1 MRLDPTYS
9 TNERSM
15 QTVIPIPLSELDSVQ
30 TIDTAQQ
37 GQRCQRKRA
46 LARYLGWNCLRGGLQ
61 QNLINFR
68 CVEHFFFK

>member
-1 MRLDPTYS
+1 MDPSYS
-9 TNERSM
+9 TNERNL
-15 QTVIPIPLSELDSVQ
+15 QTVIPVPVEESDKVQ
-30 TIDTAQQ
+30 TMPTALQ

-46 LARYLGWNCLRGGLQ
+46 LAQYLGWNCLRGGLQ